1 MLRFVSIV
9 VGVVSIC
16 VFSSEFASAHSYS
29 HSHAHSYHRSYYRY
43 NHQSNQPSYSLFYGQ
58 PYQQTYHQN
67 YMRASFYSSGR
78 RTASGERF
86 NPGGYT
92 AASRTLP
99 FGTRLHITNPTN
111 GRSVIVRINDRGPF
125 VRGRELD
132 LARGAAAAIGM
143 ISQGT
148 ANLKVARLN

>member
-1 MLRFVSIV
+1 VLKITSV
-9 VGVVSIC
+9 VTII
-16 VFSSEFASAHSYS
+16 FSFISLSSTASFASSYEG
-29 HSHAHSYHRSYYRY
+29 Y
-43 NHQSNQPSYSLFYGQ
+43 FV
-58 PYQQTYHQN
+58 
-67 YMRASFYSSGR
+67 RASFYSSGS

-86 NPGGYT
+86 NQHGFT

-99 FGTRLHITNPTN
+99 FGTRLHVTNPAT

-143 ISQGT
+143 IEQGT
-148 ANLKVARLN
+148 ATLKIVRLSTSASADL